1 MNMLSKHI
9 NLEVFKILSA
19 ANPWWTDPAA
29 GPAVPS
35 DVKRSE
41 FTSLYAQA
49 KDLESRRA
57 QLLIGPR
64 QVGKSTL
71 LKQIVNELLQEK
83 DPHQKVPPQHVTYID
98 LEDFARQMPAQ
109 PVTLSDIIESIQQNS
124 KPSAQSTI
132 PQFFMFDEIHASVE
146 WALHIKKLVDTHG
159 AKMKILATDSSAA
172 ILRKEAVETG
182 AGRWN
187 TQEIEPWSFGDYER
201 LRFAPNTGAMAET
214 ESFATLERYF
224 FHGGFPEHVQ
234 KENSAEIWKSLREDI
249 EDKAIE
255 KDLARILKV
264 RREPALKALFVAI
277 VRESGV
283 IFDASARS
291 RDLGVSRQKITR
303 WVEQLE
309 DLGLIQILPRWAK
322 SSRKSTRAH
331 PKIYAID
338 PALVAAFSH
347 EVDPKNNVTVRSKA
361 AETAFLRHARILTRQ
376 LEGRLS
382 FYRVERESE
391 ADFVLDH
398 KGGRI
403 VFEITTSHEATKDK
417 KRKISEVAGN
427 LGTSMAVIISMTP
440 SERSHTVGKYSILEV
455 PFPLFLR
462 EASQL
467 DITPEMARWLK
478 L

>member
-1 MNMLSKHI
+1 MLTNDAS
-9 NLEVFKILSA
+9 LDVFKILSSS
-19 ANPWWTDPAA
+19 NPWWVDPAER
-29 GPAVPS
+29 PSVPS
-35 DVKRSE
+35 DVQRSE
-41 FTSLYAQA
+41 FKSLYTQA
-49 KDLESRRA
+49 KDLNNRRA

-98 LEDFARQMPAQ
+98 LEDFARQIPAQ

-124 KPSAQSTI
+124 KSSAQSTF

-187 TQEIEPWSFGDYER
+187 TQEIEPWSFSDYER
-201 LRFAPNTGAMAET
+201 LRFASRVGAAAEA

-234 KENSAEIWKSLREDI
+234 KEKSAEIWKSLREDI

-264 RREPALKALFVAI
+264 RREPALKSLFVTI
-277 VRESGV
+277 VRESGA
-283 IFDASARS
+283 IFNASSRS
-291 RDLGVSRQKITR
+291 DDLGVSRQKITR

-309 DLGLIQILPRWAK
+309 DLGLIQVLPRWAK
-322 SSRKSTRAH
+322 SSRKSSRAH

-347 EVDPKNNVTVRSKA
+347 EVDPKNNVSVRSKA
-361 AETAFLRHARILTRQ
+361 AETAFLRHARILARR

-382 FYRVERESE
+382 FYRVEHGAE

-417 KRKISEVAGN
+417 KRKISEVAGD
-427 LGTSMAVIISMTP
+427 LGASTAVIVSMTP
-440 SERSHTVGKYSILEV
+440 SERSHTIGKCSLLEV